1 MKSEL
6 LMDVFCV
13 FFLLS
18 SQPRLSAVSVV
29 LDFNASLN
37 DDAPVSP
44 KELPVI
50 EKRKEKSELLMD
62 DCCAFFPS
70 LARLNQSVMSVAF
83 NCSDSLN
90 CVAPV
95 SPMLLPVIVKRK
107 GKK

>member
-1 MKSEL
+1 M
-6 LMDVFCV
+6 F
-13 FFLLS
+13 
-18 SQPRLSAVSVV
+18 
-29 LDFNASLN
+29 DFNDSLN
-37 DDAPVSP
+37 DDVPVSP
-44 KELPVI
+44 MLLPV
-50 EKRKEKSELLMD
+50 EAMRKEKSELLMD

-107 GKK
+107 GKKRIADGCLLCVFFL